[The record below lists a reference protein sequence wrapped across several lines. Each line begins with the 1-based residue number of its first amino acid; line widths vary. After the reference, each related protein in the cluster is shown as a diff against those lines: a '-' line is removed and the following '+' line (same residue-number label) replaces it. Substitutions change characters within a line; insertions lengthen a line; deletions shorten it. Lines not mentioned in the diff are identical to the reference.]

1 MSLNPEVDGTSSLG
15 QPAEVEVRNPYAIAA
30 PVAPPAAY
38 APPPPQAPPWET
50 QVVAAP
56 APAQAPA
63 PARRRPGWIVPAAI
77 AVVGLIVSGTLGYF
91 LYATTGQRDTARHQL
106 ASTQATLADTEKQLA
121 ARKATDAYLSVY
133 LTNSGRVMTEYQNV
147 VACDTYVT
155 CRTSSQEALTD
166 MKSFQTAR
174 TTVAVPSSLASSD
187 SQMGDALSAAI
198 AADQEFI
205 NGLDTN
211 NEAKIIEGFKKFN
224 AAMLSFAKAES
235 ALAASLN

>member
-1 MSLNPEVDGTSSLG
+1 
-15 QPAEVEVRNPYAIAA
+15 
-30 PVAPPAAY
+30 
-38 APPPPQAPPWET
+38 
-50 QVVAAP
+50 
-56 APAQAPA
+56 
-63 PARRRPGWIVPAAI
+63 
-77 AVVGLIVSGTLGYF
+77 
-91 LYATTGQRDTARHQL
+91 
-106 ASTQATLADTEKQLA
+106 
-121 ARKATDAYLSVY
+121 
-133 LTNSGRVMTEYQNV
+133 MTEYQNV
-147 VACDTYVT
+147 VACDTYAT

-211 NEAKIIEGFKKFN
+211 NQAKIDEGFKKFN
-224 AAMLSFAKAES
+224 AAMLSFAKAEA